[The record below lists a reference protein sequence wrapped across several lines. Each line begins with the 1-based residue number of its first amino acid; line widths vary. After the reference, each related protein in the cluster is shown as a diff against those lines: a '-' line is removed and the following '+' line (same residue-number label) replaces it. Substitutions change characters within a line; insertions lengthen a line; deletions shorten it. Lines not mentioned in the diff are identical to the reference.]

1 MKTIKIIGGGLAGS
15 EAAYQLLKRG
25 YGVRLYEMRPIKST
39 PAHNTGRLAELV
51 CSNSLKSTVLTSAQ
65 GVLKGEL
72 EYMDSLILK
81 CAKRAAVPAGAALAV
96 DRDIFADE
104 VEKELLSYKNL
115 EIVREEVVDIEEDT
129 IIASG
134 PLTSDRLALSLQEKV
149 GNEYLGFF
157 DAVAPILTLES
168 VDKSKA
174 FYGARYGKGDDD
186 YLNCPLSEEEYKRF
200 WTELVNAE
208 LHDVHDVDKKEVF
221 EGCMPVEVMA
231 KRGED
236 SLRFGPLRPV
246 GLNDPRTGKRA
257 YAVVQLRQ
265 ENANGTL
272 VNIVGFQTNLRECEQ
287 RRVFG
292 LIPALENAEFV
303 RYGRMHRNTYLNA
316 PNCLEYGLK
325 VKNSGR
331 IFVAGQLSG
340 VEGYMEST
348 LSGLLAGI
356 NMARS
361 LEGKEISI
369 PNEYT
374 VSGSLM
380 RYLTVPNK
388 SFAPMHVSFELLPP
402 LENDV
407 RDKRERKLRKASI
420 ALDNIKLFEL

>member
-1 MKTIKIIGGGLAGS
+1 MKTIKIVGGGLAGS

-25 YGVRLYEMRPIKST
+25 YGVRLYEMRPIKTT
-39 PAHNTGRLAELV
+39 PAHNTSRLAELV

-96 DRDIFADE
+96 DRDAFSEE
-104 VEKELLSYKNL
+104 VEKELISYDNF
-115 EIVREEVVDIEEDT
+115 EIVREEVDSIEENM

-134 PLTSDRLALSLQEKV
+134 PLTSDKLALALKEKV
-149 GNEYLGFF
+149 GSEYLGFF

-168 VDKSKA
+168 VDKNKA

-186 YLNCPLSEEEYKRF
+186 YLNCPMNEEEYKVF

-208 LHDVHDVDKKEVF
+208 LHELHEVDKKEVF

-272 VNIVGFQTNLRECEQ
+272 VNIVGFQTNLRESEQ

-292 LIPALENAEFV
+292 LIPALNRAEFV

-316 PNCLEYGLK
+316 PDCLELGLK
-325 VKNSGR
+325 IKNSER

-361 LEGKEISI
+361 LEGKDIVI

-374 VSGSLM
+374 ASGSLM

-402 LENDV
+402 LDNDV
-407 RDKRERKLRKASI
+407 RDKRERKLKKAAI
-420 ALDNIKLFEL
+420 ALENIKRFEL